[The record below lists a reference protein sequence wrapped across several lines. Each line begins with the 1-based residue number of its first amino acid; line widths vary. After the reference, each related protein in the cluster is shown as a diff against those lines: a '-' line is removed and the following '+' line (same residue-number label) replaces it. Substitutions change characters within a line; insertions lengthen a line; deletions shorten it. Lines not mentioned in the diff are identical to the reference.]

1 MGVAERG
8 EHPAGWRAGPCIQA
22 VLGPGGRSLLVLQPP
37 RAKHQS
43 LLKVFSLKSSQQGLE
58 GGSTLLTGHRE
69 VKEHVQG
76 QPARRYWSQAGSGS
90 CYNSVPHPP
99 NHPGRHSGTQLVLQ
113 DRKSPPSPI
122 PLSLSRKQRGSNGP
136 CTTLPCGHSHRGRR
150 CRA

>member
-1 MGVAERG
+1 MAERG